1 MNITWNKYFD
11 KIYCLHY
18 IPFKERK
25 ELMDFQLKRIGILDS
40 GIFSYYL
47 TYNNALDKKFERFF
61 RYSSEK
67 IKNNIF
73 INTSIFFGHYN
84 VIREAYAHDYNR
96 ILIIEDDVRFLRDLN
111 KIEQVLNNRPQNADI
126 ILYDKFLYSMGDFNK
141 LALNKVNDYYAKF
154 SRCTSA
160 GCYQLNRKGMKRIIE
175 LTEKEP
181 QMCDCYF
188 YSADQSLTNL
198 NYYCSIENLAIQS
211 TFSDAQQNITENN
224 SMNYH
229 RLYKYQ
235 NIDFD
240 KYMMRKDGS
249 PFYYGDLIDQLK
261 TQKYNDIIKVTDQYS
276 YNINDQVNPA
286 NMNICFAVTNN
297 HFDKLLPIIYSF
309 KKYSNKDS
317 KFNFYIITDDKNLE
331 KYYLQLEPFKD
342 QRTNFKIVDATEYMQ
357 QINVTFNHW
366 RTFMSYMK
374 LFIPTLFPEVD
385 KILYVDYDTMIFNKG
400 IENFYNLDF
409 EDNYLI
415 ATEDFLSTCGGLCNL
430 DTNFF
435 LQYQIFNILT
445 KHYFNSGVLLIN
457 SKKIREEGF
466 DKQIKQFLKQDRPD
480 DINNSILHNVFKIL
494 SQKRTV
500 HPRDITFKLTDQSVF
515 NFLFADKKVKII
527 SNIFNL
533 MVLGCNNFL
542 YERYLREKWGLSC
555 FQQAYEKSVILHI
568 NKLKYWAVVPEN
580 EVRLTDLQFKA
591 IEKCKTIKKEMEE
604 VLK

>member
-1 MNITWNKYFD
+1 MSITWNNYFD

-18 IPFKERK
+18 VPFKERK
-25 ELMDFQLKRIGILDS
+25 ELMDFQLRRIGILDS

-67 IKNNIF
+67 IKNDKLINI
-73 INTSIFFGHYN
+73 SIMFGHYN
-84 VIREAYAHDYNR
+84 LIREAYVYGYNR

-111 KIEQVLNNRPQNADI
+111 KIEQILNKRPQDANI
-126 ILYDKFLYSMGDFNK
+126 VLYDKFIYSFDDFNK
-141 LALNKVNDYYAKF
+141 LEKVNEFYAKF
-154 SRCTSA
+154 SCCTSA
-160 GCYQLNRKGMKRIIE
+160 GCYQLDRKGMERIIE
-175 LTEKEP
+175 LVEKDP
-181 QMCDCYF
+181 QAYDCYF
-188 YSADQSLTNL
+188 YFANSALANL
-198 NYYCSIENLAIQS
+198 NHYCSIENLAVQS
-211 TFSDAQQNITENN
+211 TFSNAQQICEKFGENAL
-224 SMNYH
+224 NYH
-229 RLYKYQ
+229 RLYKFQ

-240 KYMMRKDGS
+240 NYMMRKDGS

-261 TQKYNDIIKVTDQYS
+261 TQKYSNIIKVTDQYS

-331 KYYLQLEPFKD
+331 KYYLQLEPLKD
-342 QRTNFKIVDATEYMQ
+342 QRTNFKIVDATKYMQ

-374 LFIPTLFPEVD
+374 FFIPVLFPEVD
-385 KILYVDYDTMIFNKG
+385 KILYMDYDTMIFNKG
-400 IENFYNLDF
+400 VENVYNLDF

-415 ATEDFLSTCGGLCNL
+415 ATEDFLFTCNGLCNL
-430 DTNFF
+430 DKNLF
-435 LQYQIFNILT
+435 LQYQIFSHIT
-445 KHYFNSGVLLIN
+445 EHYFNSGVLLIN
-457 SKKIREEGF
+457 SEKIREEGF

-480 DINNSILHNVFKIL
+480 DINNSTMFKIFQEL
-494 SQKRTV
+494 KQKRTV
-500 HPRDITFKLTDQSVF
+500 YPKDITFKLTDQSVF

-533 MVLGCNNFL
+533 MVIGSNNFP
-542 YERYLREKWGLSC
+542 YEKYLQEKWDLSC

-591 IEKCKTIKKEMEE
+591 VKKCKRLKKEMEE